1 MPEVQQRGR
10 CVGLHSV
17 FYANNSSSVGKEL
30 PLAAAD
36 LLDMIT
42 VVFAGKKKPK
52 VGELGR
58 LLGARKTMIYD
69 TIQYM
74 QSNDLIVGFPIAR
87 RLPFNRE
94 NLNTF
99 PAGGI
104 PKELAEAILDPGDEL
119 GSRAQVSSS
128 YTRDRDEEI
137 CSETEDEETE
147 SECEMT
153 DDRLDGKACIL
164 DKYAVVDSAEDT
176 TTASRNL
183 PSAMRKLGAELDPEA
198 ASRRGLPPD
207 TPNVLVVPH
216 GNILDDFNNNSAW
229 VEGFMHAFPEGS
241 GGPLCPTRTRAVS
254 WNRWIQILLKRRDNV
269 WRTDRFFLFVAAAI
283 KFRHEAMANVRFKLT
298 VNDSMSA
305 DIASITEAHL
315 ESMASELQSGSTTNS
330 ALNVNPK
337 IRTLLNSDNAGSIR
351 RRHLDGSWQT
361 SR

>member
-94 NLNTF
+94 TGNLNTF

-104 PKELAEAILDPGDEL
+104 PTEFAEAILDPGDEL
-119 GSRAQVSSS
+119 DSRAQV
-128 YTRDRDEEI
+128 
-137 CSETEDEETE
+137 
-147 SECEMT
+147 
-153 DDRLDGKACIL
+153 G
-164 DKYAVVDSAEDT
+164 VVVVY
-176 TTASRNL
+176 SRQ
-183 PSAMRKLGAELDPEA
+183 R
-198 ASRRGLPPD
+198 
-207 TPNVLVVPH
+207 
-216 GNILDDFNNNSAW
+216 
-229 VEGFMHAFPEGS
+229 
-241 GGPLCPTRTRAVS
+241 
-254 WNRWIQILLKRRDNV
+254 
-269 WRTDRFFLFVAAAI
+269 
-283 KFRHEAMANVRFKLT
+283 
-298 VNDSMSA
+298 
-305 DIASITEAHL
+305 
-315 ESMASELQSGSTTNS
+315 
-330 ALNVNPK
+330 
-337 IRTLLNSDNAGSIR
+337 
-351 RRHLDGSWQT
+351 
-361 SR
+361 